1 MVVALKEGQVSVIS
15 VKEARIRWSG
25 SSFWYEMENLLRKE
39 RMHFSKA
46 EVLVDM
52 VLGEVIWH
60 PSKGHDRQ
68 QICIVFYLDKE
79 ELVLVG
85 DPTDGDHW
93 KQKINRL
100 AGQEDDLSPVR
111 FFLRMLDELLKDDGK
126 QLQRLE
132 TTCFR
137 LEEALGE
144 GEDIEPM
151 NLLTRYRRILLS
163 KSFQF
168 QQMMDMSDSLADN
181 VNDFFDDKE
190 IQCLQT
196 FGKKVERLHHR
207 TAMLRDYMIQ
217 IMEWKRQQMEQQKD
231 RTMRIL
237 TLVTTIFFP
246 LTVITG
252 WYGMNF
258 EHMPE
263 LGSRYGYLLV
273 AIVCLVIVAGEIFYF
288 HRKKLL

>member
-1 MVVALKEGQVSVIS
+1 MIVALKEGQVSVIS
-15 VKEARIRWSG
+15 IKEARIRWSG

-39 RMHFSKA
+39 RMHYSKA
-46 EVLVDM
+46 DVLIDM

-60 PSKGHDRQ
+60 PEKGYDRQ

-85 DPTDGDHW
+85 DPKDGDHW

-100 AGQEDDLSPVR
+100 AGQEEDLSPVR
-111 FFLRMLDELLKDDGK
+111 FFLRLLDEFLKDDGK

-151 NLLTRYRRILLS
+151 NLLIRYRRILLN

-196 FGKKVERLHHR
+196 FGKKVERLYHR

-217 IMEWKRQQMEQQKD
+217 IMEWKKQQMEQQKD
-231 RTMRIL
+231 KTMRIL

-258 EHMPE
+258 ENMPE
-263 LGSRYGYLLV
+263 IRSHYGYLLV
-273 AIVCLVIVAGEIFYF
+273 ALVCLVIVAGEICYF
-288 HRKKLL
+288 HHKKLL